1 MAKRIIT
8 KILAPLSSFLAIP
21 FMKEILIF
29 LFSASPFL
37 ESRGGLLAASI
48 LHMNP
53 VESFII
59 CMLGNILPIPL
70 ILIFFDKVIEWMRKG
85 KRLNKIAKRV
95 DKKVEKN
102 KPKIEKYGYIGLI
115 FFVAIPIP
123 GTGAWTACLVA
134 SALKLD
140 KKRSFA
146 YTALG
151 VLLASILMMYLT
163 FGLIAR
169 FV

>member
-1 MAKRIIT
+1 MAKRIVT

-21 FMKEILIF
+21 FMKELLIF
-29 LFSASPFL
+29 ILSMSPFM
-37 ESRGGLLAASI
+37 ESRGGLIAASI
-48 LHMNP
+48 LHMDP

-70 ILIFFDKVIEWMRKG
+70 ILLFFDKVLDWMRKG
-85 KRLNKIAKRV
+85 RLKKFARRL

-102 KPKIEKYGYIGLI
+102 RTKVDKYGYVGLL
-115 FFVAIPIP
+115 FFVAIPMP

-134 SALKLD
+134 SALKLE
-140 KKRSFA
+140 KKKSFL

-151 VLLASILMMYLT
+151 VLMASVIMMYLT
-163 FGLIAR
+163 FGLLAR
-169 FV
+169 YV

>member
-1 MAKRIIT
+1 MAKKIVA

-29 LFSASPFL
+29 LFSASPLL

-48 LHMNP
+48 LHMDP

-70 ILIFFDKVIEWMRKG
+70 ILIFFDKVIDWMRKG
-85 KRLNKIAKRV
+85 KRLNKVALRV

-102 KPKIEKYGYIGLI
+102 KPTIEKYGYIGLI

-134 SALKLD
+134 SALKLE
-140 KKRSFA
+140 KKKSFA

>member
-1 MAKRIIT
+1 MAKKIVA

-29 LFSASPFL
+29 LFSASPLL

-48 LHMNP
+48 LHMDP

-70 ILIFFDKVIEWMRKG
+70 ILIFFDKVIDWMRKG
-85 KRLNKIAKRV
+85 KRLNKVALKV

-102 KPKIEKYGYIGLI
+102 KPTIEKYGYVGLI

-134 SALKLD
+134 SALKLE
-140 KKRSFA
+140 KKKSFA

>member
-1 MAKRIIT
+1 MAKRIVT

-21 FMKEILIF
+21 FMKELLIVIL
-29 LFSASPFL
+29 SMSPFM
-37 ESRGGLLAASI
+37 ESRGGLIAASI
-48 LHMNP
+48 LHMDP

-70 ILIFFDKVIEWMRKG
+70 ILLFFDKVLDWMRKG
-85 KRLNKIAKRV
+85 RLKKFARRL

-102 KPKIEKYGYIGLI
+102 RTKVDKYGYVGLL
-115 FFVAIPIP
+115 FFVAIPMP

-134 SALKLD
+134 SALKLE
-140 KKRSFA
+140 KKKSFL

-151 VLLASILMMYLT
+151 VLMASVIMMYLT

>member
-1 MAKRIIT
+1 MAKRIVT
-8 KILAPLSSFLAIP
+8 KILAMLSSFLAIP
-21 FMKEILIF
+21 FMKELLIF
-29 LFSASPFL
+29 LFSASPLL

-59 CMLGNILPIPL
+59 CMIGNILPIPL
-70 ILIFFDKVIEWMRKG
+70 ILLLFDKIIEWLRKG
-85 KRLNKIAKRV
+85 KKLNKIAKKI

-102 KPKIEKYGYIGLI
+102 RSTVDKYGYFGLI
-115 FFVAIPIP
+115 LFVAIPIP
-123 GTGAWTACLVA
+123 GTGAWTGCLVA

-140 KKRSFA
+140 KKKSFL
-146 YTALG
+146 YITFG

-163 FGLIAR
+163 FGLLSR
-169 FV
+169 FI

>member
-1 MAKRIIT
+1 MAKRIVE

-21 FMKEILIF
+21 FMKEIVIF
-29 LFSASPFL
+29 FLSMSPFM
-37 ESRGGLLAASI
+37 ESRGGLIAASI
-48 LHMNP
+48 LHMDP

-70 ILIFFDKVIEWMRKG
+70 ILIFFDKVIDWMRKV
-85 KRLNKIAKRV
+85 KRLHKVAERV

-102 KPKIEKYGYIGLI
+102 KPTIEKYGYIGLI
-115 FFVAIPIP
+115 LFVAIPIP

-134 SALKLD
+134 SALKLN
-140 KKRSFA
+140 KKKSFI
-146 YTALG
+146 YISVG
-151 VLLASILMMYLT
+151 ILLASILMMYLT
-163 FGLIAR
+163 FGLLSR

>member
-1 MAKRIIT
+1 MAKKIVA

-29 LFSASPFL
+29 LFSASPLL

-70 ILIFFDKVIEWMRKG
+70 ILIFFDKVIDWMRKG
-85 KRLNKIAKRV
+85 KRLNKVALKV

-102 KPKIEKYGYIGLI
+102 KPTIEKYGYVGLI

-134 SALKLD
+134 SALKLE
-140 KKRSFA
+140 KKKSFA

>member
-1 MAKRIIT
+1 MAKRIVT

-29 LFSASPFL
+29 LFSASPFM
-37 ESRGGLLAASI
+37 ESRGGLIAASI
-48 LHMNP
+48 LHMDP

-70 ILIFFDKVIEWMRKG
+70 ILLFFDKVLDWMRKG
-85 KRLNKIAKRV
+85 RLKKFARRL

-102 KPKIEKYGYIGLI
+102 RTKVDKYGYVGLL
-115 FFVAIPIP
+115 FFVAIPMP

-134 SALKLD
+134 SALKLE
-140 KKRSFA
+140 KKKSFL

-151 VLLASILMMYLT
+151 VLMASVIMMYLT
-163 FGLIAR
+163 FGLLSR
-169 FV
+169 YV

>member
-1 MAKRIIT
+1 MARRIVSN
-8 KILAPLSSFLAIP
+8 ILASLSSFLAIP

-48 LHMNP
+48 LHMDP

-59 CMLGNILPIPL
+59 CMLGNILPLPL
-70 ILIFFDKVIEWMRKG
+70 ILLLFDKVLDWLRKG
-85 KRLNKIAKRV
+85 KRLNKIAKRI

-102 KPKIEKYGYIGLI
+102 RPTVEKYGYLGLI
-115 FFVAIPIP
+115 LFVAIPMP
-123 GTGAWTACLVA
+123 GTGGWTGCLVA

-140 KKRSFA
+140 KKKSFG
-146 YTALG
+146 YISLG
-151 VLLASILMMYLT
+151 ILLASIIMMYLT
-163 FGLIAR
+163 FGVLAR

>member
-1 MAKRIIT
+1 MSIFSES
-8 KILAPLSSFLAIP
+8 PL
-21 FMKEILIF
+21 
-29 LFSASPFL
+29 L

-48 LHMNP
+48 LHMDP

-70 ILIFFDKVIEWMRKG
+70 ILIFFDKVIDWMRKG
-85 KRLNKIAKRV
+85 KRLNKVALKV

-102 KPKIEKYGYIGLI
+102 KPTIEKYGYVGLI

-134 SALKLD
+134 SALKLE
-140 KKRSFA
+140 KKKSFA

>member
-1 MAKRIIT
+1 MAKRIVT

-29 LFSASPFL
+29 LFSASPFM
-37 ESRGGLLAASI
+37 ESRGGLIAASI
-48 LHMNP
+48 LHMDP

-70 ILIFFDKVIEWMRKG
+70 ILIFFDKVLDWMRKG
-85 KRLNKIAKRV
+85 RLKKLAKRV
-95 DKKVEKN
+95 DKKVDKN
-102 KPKIEKYGYIGLI
+102 KPKIEKYGYVGLI

-134 SALKLD
+134 SALKLG
-140 KKRSFA
+140 KKKSFL

-151 VLLASILMMYLT
+151 VLMASVIMMYLT
-163 FGLIAR
+163 FGLLAR
-169 FV
+169 YV

>member
-1 MAKRIIT
+1 MAKRIIS

-29 LFSASPFL
+29 LFSASPLL

-48 LHMNP
+48 LHMDP

-85 KRLNKIAKRV
+85 KRLNKIAKRI

-134 SALKLD
+134 SALKLE
-140 KKRSFA
+140 KRKSFA

>member
-8 KILAPLSSFLAIP
+8 KILASLSSFLAIP
-21 FMKEILIF
+21 FMKEVLIF
-29 LFSASPFL
+29 LFSASPLL

-53 VESFII
+53 IESFII

-85 KRLNKIAKRV
+85 KRLNKIAKKI

-102 KPKIEKYGYIGLI
+102 RSTVEKYGYMGLI
-115 FFVAIPIP
+115 LFVAIPMP
-123 GTGAWTACLVA
+123 GTGAWTGCLVA
-134 SALKLD
+134 SALKLN
-140 KKRSFA
+140 KKKSFI
-146 YTALG
+146 YIMVG
-151 VLLASILMMYLT
+151 VLMASILMMYLT
-163 FGLIAR
+163 FGLLSR

>member
-1 MAKRIIT
+1 MAKRIVT

-29 LFSASPFL
+29 LFSASPLL

-48 LHMNP
+48 LHMDP

-70 ILIFFDKVIEWMRKG
+70 ILLFFDKVLDWMRKG
-85 KRLNKIAKRV
+85 RLKKFARRL

-102 KPKIEKYGYIGLI
+102 RTKVDKYGYVGLL
-115 FFVAIPIP
+115 FFVAIPMP

-134 SALKLD
+134 SALKLE
-140 KKRSFA
+140 KKKSFL

-151 VLLASILMMYLT
+151 VLMASVIMMYLT
-163 FGLIAR
+163 FGLLSR
-169 FV
+169 YV